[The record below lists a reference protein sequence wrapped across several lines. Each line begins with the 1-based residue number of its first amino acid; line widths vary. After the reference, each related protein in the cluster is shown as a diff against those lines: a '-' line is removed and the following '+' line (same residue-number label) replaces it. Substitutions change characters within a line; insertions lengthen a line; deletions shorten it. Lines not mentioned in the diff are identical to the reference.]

1 MTLTMKHSEAMRPA
15 GSGLFQSPDATTVL
29 SIYLVLLLAI
39 PSDRGI
45 AAMGAAGSVSSLFA
59 LVMLLWWVWHHI
71 RQLRPNEFRR
81 VQPVRIMM
89 FMFVGCVLASYVVGA
104 LHALPFVDGN
114 SSNMNLI
121 NIASF
126 AGVLLVTNDG
136 IADRE
141 RFLVLLRRIAFLG
154 GCYAALGLFQFFTGL
169 NIVDSISIPGL
180 SSGGSGG
187 VDSRGGFVRPESTAR
202 HALEYAAVL
211 SMVLPIALTL
221 AIRETKRSVI
231 ARWFPVSAIFMAA
244 FLSVT
249 RSALLGIVAVLVIL
263 VPTWEKNVRRMAV
276 WAGLAGAVVLYF
288 LVPGLSGTI
297 IGMFSGSDPS
307 VDSRT
312 DSFAVVGGYVE
323 ASPFFG
329 RGLGT
334 MSPEYRIFDNQYIGL
349 LIEIGIVG
357 LLAFLGLIGVA
368 MLTTFMRRRK
378 PDPLIGALGPALC
391 GAVLAGSLLCA
402 FFDAFHFPQSS
413 GMLFLMLGLCGAHWN
428 ISQEVSPE
436 LADPANHGH
445 GIGEHTGL
453 SRVSGALRRRW
464 YVAILLL
471 ALVAPAAQ
479 LAMNV
484 PGVYYTKF
492 NIDFQAPNGATKG
505 NALRTEASTTVHYAA
520 LIQRMYEGEHPN
532 APILPTR
539 APLFGTGLRDAV
551 AVYLPSAGGQWQTN
565 FNSPSLTVEIVKENP
580 EDVIATA
587 DAITADITAMAKG
600 PQDESGVWK
609 KSQIATE
616 RSPSKPSV
624 TYVDVR
630 TKYALAV
637 IGALGI
643 AVALSGAIIFD
654 RGLRQIR
661 RIGARRRA
669 SKAASLPAGSAAE
682 S

>member
-1 MTLTMKHSEAMRPA
+1 MKNLEASKPA
-15 GSGLFQSPDATTVL
+15 RSGIAQAPDATTVL
-29 SIYLVLLLAI
+29 SIYLFLLLVI

-45 AAMGAAGSVSSLFA
+45 AALGAAGSVSSLFA
-59 LVMLLWWVWHHI
+59 LLMLLWWVWHHI
-71 RQLRPNEFRR
+71 RRLRPNEFRR
-81 VQPVRIMM
+81 LQPVRIMM
-89 FMFVGCVLASYVVGA
+89 LVFIGCVLTSYVIGA
-104 LHALPFVDGN
+104 LHTLPFVDGN
-114 SSNMNLI
+114 SANMNLI
-121 NIASF
+121 NVASF

-154 GCYAALGLFQFFTGL
+154 GCYATLGLFQFFTGL

-180 SSGGSGG
+180 SSGGTGG
-187 VDSRGGFVRPESTAR
+187 VDTRGGFVRPEATAR

-231 ARWFPVSAIFMAA
+231 SRWFPVAAIFLAA

-249 RSALLGIVAVLVIL
+249 RSALLGVVAVLVIL
-263 VPTWEKNVRRMAV
+263 FPTWEKSVRKLAI
-276 WAGLAGAVVLYF
+276 WAGLAGAIVLYL

-312 DSFAVVGGYVE
+312 DSFSVVGAYVE

-334 MSPEYRIFDNQYIGL
+334 LSPEYRIFDNQYIGL

-368 MLTTFMRRRK
+368 MLTTFTRRRK

-391 GAVLAGSLLCA
+391 GAVLAGALLCA
-402 FFDAFHFPQSS
+402 FFDAFHFPQSV
-413 GMLFLMLGLCGAHWN
+413 GMLFLTLGLCGAHWN

-445 GIGEHTGL
+445 GTDEHTGI
-453 SRVSGALRRRW
+453 SRVGGALRRRW
-464 YVAILLL
+464 YVAVLLL
-471 ALVAPAAQ
+471 TIVAPAAQ
-479 LAMNV
+479 LAMSI
-484 PGVYYTKF
+484 PGLYYTKF
-492 NIDFQAPNGATKG
+492 NIDFQAPDGATKE
-505 NALRTEASTTVHYAA
+505 NALRTEASSTVHYAA
-520 LIQRMYEGEHPN
+520 LIQRMYEGKNPN

-539 APLFGTGLRDAV
+539 APLFGTGLSNAV

-565 FNSPSLTVEIVKENP
+565 FNSPTLTVEIVKENP
-580 EDVIATA
+580 EAVLTTA

-600 PQDESGVWK
+600 PQDDSGVWK
-609 KSQIATE
+609 ESQIATE

-637 IGALGI
+637 IGVLGV
-643 AVALSGAIIFD
+643 AVAVSGALIFD
-654 RGLRQIR
+654 RALRQIHR
-661 RIGARRRA
+661 VRA
-669 SKAASLPAGSAAE
+669 KRSIPKTVRSNE
-682 S
+682 IYYTKK